1 MSRKIIGSVV
11 LNPTS
16 SAPTSPT
23 EGEMYYNSDDSNL
36 YIYDGSQ
43 WNRVGEADQVI
54 KYTQDFTS
62 QTSVVVAHGLGT
74 IPMIQVYNGSGEVLV
89 ADTITHDSINQT
101 TVTFGVAQTGTI
113 LCIGSESSNS
123 PIAYTTQYTTTFTA
137 QTSVTVTHNLGA
149 KPIVQVRDSGDEI
162 LIPTSINHTTDN
174 SLVVTFDSSESG
186 YVECIVGGVSNISP
200 SGNADMV
207 DGFNA
212 SATPEANKLLALDGS
227 AKLPAVD
234 GSQLTNVQAGS
245 KVLIDRRDVTAV
257 SNVEFTNLPV
267 TGYDYWEIYFD
278 MFGSTSS
285 QLVLQLDNEVGSNY
299 KFRNLS
305 STALVSTT
313 GTSLLVA
320 QTTGNC
326 NTSGKIIAPT
336 IARVSGQYGL
346 SAQVS
351 PEDNGASAL
360 TNGLV
365 IKAGIVPEN
374 SFKFSM
380 LSGTMTGIFTLF
392 GIKNS

>member
-89 ADTITHDSINQT
+89 ADSITHDSINQS

-137 QTSVTVTHNLGA
+137 QTSVTVNHNLGA

-234 GSQLTNVQAGS
+234 GSQLTNLPSNGITILGSGYFVSDGTTDLQQVANFTTPGDIGNGVIKMDMTIRYISGAVNSTIYLDNVTGALGAGQ
-245 KVLIDRRDVTAV
+245 VDVTPTDDNYYSLKIDMMKAANPET
-257 SNVEFTNLPV
+257 SATISSIEQWSSGMDEMEGDYSFNLTTVETVF
-267 TGYDYWEIYFD
+267 
-278 MFGSTSS
+278 
-285 QLVLQLDNEVGSNY
+285 
-299 KFRNLS
+299 
-305 STALVSTT
+305 
-313 GTSLLVA
+313 
-320 QTTGNC
+320 
-326 NTSGKIIAPT
+326 
-336 IARVSGQYGL
+336 
-346 SAQVS
+346 
-351 PEDNGASAL
+351 
-360 TNGLV
+360 
-365 IKAGIVPEN
+365 IKAQGISLNTYGVRWIAYLIN
-374 SFKFSM
+374 
-380 LSGTMTGIFTLF
+380 
-392 GIKNS
+392 

>member
-234 GSQLTNVQAGS
+234 GSQLTNLPSNGITILGSGYFVSDGTTDLQQVANFTTPGDIGNGVIKMDMTIRYISGAVNSTIYLDNVTGALGAGQ
-245 KVLIDRRDVTAV
+245 VDVTPTDDNYYSLKIDMMKAANPET
-257 SNVEFTNLPV
+257 SATISSIEQWSSGMDEMEGDYSFNLTTVETVF
-267 TGYDYWEIYFD
+267 
-278 MFGSTSS
+278 
-285 QLVLQLDNEVGSNY
+285 
-299 KFRNLS
+299 
-305 STALVSTT
+305 
-313 GTSLLVA
+313 
-320 QTTGNC
+320 
-326 NTSGKIIAPT
+326 
-336 IARVSGQYGL
+336 
-346 SAQVS
+346 
-351 PEDNGASAL
+351 
-360 TNGLV
+360 
-365 IKAGIVPEN
+365 IKAQGISLNTYGVRWIAYLIN
-374 SFKFSM
+374 
-380 LSGTMTGIFTLF
+380 
-392 GIKNS
+392 